1 MNALQEREADVLSE
15 VMVWFA
21 ATRDK
26 RGPQMLKVF
35 LLLVL
40 LAVLIWN
47 VIP

>member
-1 MNALQEREADVLSE
+1 MLSE

-35 LLLVL
+35 LLLVV

>member
-1 MNALQEREADVLSE
+1 MNAVQEMEADVLSE
-15 VMVWFA
+15 VIVWFA

-35 LLLVL
+35 LLLVV

-47 VIP
+47 IIP